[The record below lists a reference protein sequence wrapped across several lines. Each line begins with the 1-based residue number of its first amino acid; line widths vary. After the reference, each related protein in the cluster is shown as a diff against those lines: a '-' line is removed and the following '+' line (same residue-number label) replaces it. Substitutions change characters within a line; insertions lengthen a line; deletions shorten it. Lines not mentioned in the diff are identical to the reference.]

1 MCRIIY
7 YWEYKMK
14 TLKSFLLLAFFIS
27 VSCTNDPDINSTGKS
42 SSRLVKGVNDSTT
55 VTLKYGEETVINEI
69 IKIKFKG
76 VTEDSRC
83 PTDVVCI
90 WEGNA
95 AAELEILT
103 PDENITEVLNSNV
116 LPQSI
121 WVSGIMIEL
130 TDVSPYT
137 STQIKINPEDYIIT
151 LKVSLADEAPQVNYV
166 KLIDDNNL
174 EVINKDPLQ
183 FNSAV
188 VDGDKLSINV
198 SYSGG
203 CRTHQIQP
211 YALTSIEKSNPARVS
226 IMLSHHADN
235 DVCEAYI
242 TKDYVFDL
250 SALKLYVINQY
261 NITDKVVLVFY
272 DPEGNQIDK
281 TCEYQFPQ

>member
-1 MCRIIY
+1 
-7 YWEYKMK
+7 MK
-14 TLKSFLLLAFFIS
+14 TLKSFLLFAVFIT
-27 VSCTNDPDINSTGKS
+27 VSCTNDPDINSIGKS
-42 SSRLVKGVNDSTT
+42 SIRLVKGVNDSTT

-69 IKIKFKG
+69 IKIKFRG
-76 VTEDSRC
+76 ITEDSRC
-83 PTDVVCI
+83 PMDAMCI
-90 WEGNA
+90 WAGNA

-103 PDENITEVLNSNV
+103 PDENLTEVLNSNV

-130 TDVSPYT
+130 IQVSPYP

-151 LKVSLADEAPQVNYV
+151 LDIKLADEAPQVNYV
-166 KLIDDNNL
+166 KLLDDNNL

-211 YALTSIEKSNPARVS
+211 YALTSIEKSNPARVL

-235 DVCEAYI
+235 DMCEAYI
-242 TKDYVFDL
+242 TEDYEFDL
-250 SALKLYVINQY
+250 SALKNFAINRH

-272 DPEGNQIDK
+272 DPEGNKIDK